1 MGVLTAYRLW
11 PSTNGPAT
19 ASAYPLG
26 NPFISGM
33 VFYVS
38 AEAWFEGYWWW
49 VCPAGGQSVSP
60 VKCALWQIDAS
71 QGVSSHHLV
80 PGSVI
85 TSGNLTAGQWNYI
98 PLATPIPLSLGG
110 SQGATPQSAITGS
123 TDGGTAQY
131 VAAVGCNGPFPDTNN
146 YWGAGQTAPNG
157 ITNGPLSAY
166 SDSGGGL
173 PYPYPID
180 QSPRAQGKF
189 STGGTD
195 PALICPAA
203 TSGTDNFWVDV
214 QVADYSGAPAGTS
227 LRLWPGLPF
236 PTQTAVGDNTKSMSG
251 TAFTLTQACNLNK
264 IWMFNAPGSTGL
276 PSRCGIWAVSSKT
289 IVTGADSGNAPAWK
303 NTSGAAASPGDGW
316 IYVDFTAAAVTLP
329 PGTYQTA
336 FGDTVGVI
344 HYRDSFNYFFT
355 GTDPVGGAAVG
366 GPGWNGIS
374 WGAGILTAPNVAHG
388 PALIYDDA
396 SGTKPG
402 QCAYQPGPSA
412 WAYPSE
418 FEASSDWGETR
429 WADVEVIPATVTAGT
444 YQIIPQLVAMGV
456 I

>member
-1 MGVLTAYRLW
+1 MTSYRLW
-11 PSTNGPAT
+11 PATNGPAT

-33 VFYVS
+33 VFMVT
-38 AEAWFEGYWWW
+38 AEAWFQGYWWW
-49 VCPAGGQSVSP
+49 VCPAGGQATTP

-80 PGSVI
+80 PGTVV
-85 TSGNLTAGQWNYI
+85 TSGTLTAGQWNYI

-110 SQGATPQSAITGS
+110 SQGATPQSAVTGS
-123 TDGGTAQY
+123 TVGGAAVY

-214 QVADYSGAPAGTS
+214 QVSDFPGAPAGAS
-227 LRLWPGLPF
+227 LRLWPNFPF
-236 PTQTAVGDNTKSMSG
+236 PATTPVGDNTKAMSG
-251 TAFTLTQACNLNK
+251 TAFTLSERAKLMK
-264 IWMFNAPGSTGL
+264 IWMFCPPGSTGL
-276 PSRCGIWAVSSKT
+276 PSRCGIWNTDTKT
-289 IVTGADSGNAPAWK
+289 LVAATDSGLSPAWL
-303 NTSGAAASPGDGW
+303 NSSGAAAAAGDGW
-316 IYVDFTAAAVTLP
+316 IYVDYSAGNIFLPAGNYATSFYDAA
-329 PGTYQTA
+329 
-336 FGDTVGVI
+336 GVI
-344 HYRDSFNYFFT
+344 FYRDSFNYFFT
-355 GTDPVGGAAVG
+355 GADPVGGAAVG
-366 GPGWNGIS
+366 GPGWNGVS
-374 WGAGILTAPNVAHG
+374 WGGGILTAPAVAGG
-388 PALIYDDA
+388 PQLVYDDS
-396 SGTKPG
+396 SGTHPG
-402 QCAYQPGPSA
+402 QGSYQPGPSG
-412 WAYPSE
+412 WVYPGE
-418 FEASSDWGETR
+418 FEASADWGETR
-429 WADVEVIPATVTAGT
+429 WADVEIIPAPVSSLVTGDDDMPWHLRNR
-444 YQIIPQLVAMGV
+444 I
-456 I
+456 